1 MGESLSVIM
10 TSNAALVSM
19 GESLSVIMINNAAL
33 ESMEDRQTIVVNTTK
48 EAELS

>member
-1 MGESLSVIM
+1 M